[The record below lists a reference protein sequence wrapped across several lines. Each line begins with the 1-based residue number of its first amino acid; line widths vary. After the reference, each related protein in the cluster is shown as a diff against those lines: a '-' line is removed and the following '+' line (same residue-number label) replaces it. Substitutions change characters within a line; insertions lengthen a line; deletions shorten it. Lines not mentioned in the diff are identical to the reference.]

1 MTTILYFGYADYGT
15 GFSYPKALTVMKVV
29 LLSPESSIRKWLA
42 YESNEGRCLL
52 ISFSILCSNA
62 WQKKLKL
69 SVHHPALR
77 FEDEISGSTVTY
89 EISIAIARKH
99 RQEMAGIRN

>member
-1 MTTILYFGYADYGT
+1 
-15 GFSYPKALTVMKVV
+15 MKVS

-42 YESNEGRCLL
+42 YESNEVRCLL
-52 ISFSILCSNA
+52 VSFSILCSNA

-89 EISIAIARKH
+89 EILID
-99 RQEMAGIRN
+99 EL